1 MTKNKD
7 KQYFDEDL
15 TEIIA
20 DQNEKIEEEIYR
32 GDYKVDS
39 RTKMNPNSHQQ
50 QNTNNREPSNAKGK

>member
-20 DQNEKIEEEIYR
+20 DQNEKIEGEIYR

-39 RTKMNPNSHQQ
+39 RTKMNPNSDQQ
-50 QNTNNREPSNAKGK
+50 KNRNNREQSNAKGK